1 MSNADLLAKLAQFD
15 TPTICNIIELFDV
28 RPYTAGYMDGRICAA
43 FPEMGPIVGY
53 AATATFRSAGPPPS
67 GAGYGGMVEQVER
80 FNELS
85 GPAVVVF
92 QDIDDPTVAATFG
105 EVMCTTYKAFG
116 AVGLITSGAGR
127 DLDQVRAIDFPVFTN
142 GTICSHGY
150 NHIPEVM
157 VPVHV
162 GGLFL
167 YPDDMLHA
175 DVNGVSTIPKEIA
188 ADVADVGA
196 EFVAAEMVV
205 IEAMRAPNPT
215 IAQMKDARAEMSARV
230 AELRKRVRKA
240 Q

>member
-1 MSNADLLAKLAQFD
+1 MRHADHLQHHRAVRCASVHRGLHGRPRSIAPSRNGTHRRVRGHGHLPLGRTSAQRRR
-15 TPTICNIIELFDV
+15 L
-28 RPYTAGYMDGRICAA
+28 RRHGRAG
-43 FPEMGPIVGY
+43 
-53 AATATFRSAGPPPS
+53 
-67 GAGYGGMVEQVER
+67 GALQ
-80 FNELS
+80 NSS

-116 AVGLITSGAGR
+116 AGTHHQRRGPH
-127 DLDQVRAIDFPVFTN
+127 LDQVRAIDFPVFTN

-205 IEAMRAPNPT
+205 IDAMQAPNPT
-215 IAQMKDARAEMSARV
+215 IAQMKDAR
-230 AELRKRVRKA
+230 
-240 Q
+240 

>member
-28 RPYTAGYMDGRICAA
+28 RPYTAGYMDGRIRAA

-80 FNELS
+80 FNELFRS
-85 GPAVVVF
+85 GRRRLPRHRRS
-92 QDIDDPTVAATFG
+92 DNVAATFG
-105 EVMCTTYKAFG
+105 EVMCTTYKS
-116 AVGLITSGAGR
+116 LRRR
-127 DLDQVRAIDFPVFTN
+127 DSSPAAPHLDQVRAIDFPVFTN

-196 EFVAAEMVV
+196 GVRGRGDGGHRRHASL
-205 IEAMRAPNPT
+205 NPT
-215 IAQMKDARAEMSARV
+215 IKQMKDAR
-230 AELRKRVRKA
+230 
-240 Q
+240 

>member
-28 RPYTAGYMDGRICAA
+28 RPYTAGYMDGRIRAA

-67 GAGYGGMVEQVER
+67 GAGYGGMIEQVER

-205 IEAMRAPNPT
+205 IEAMRASNPT

>member
-205 IEAMRAPNPT
+205 IEAMRASNPT